1 MAWCFGGDFVFLMAT
16 GGSFSVILRS
26 VLTEMEKPFCE
37 EDCPGPLPLPRRAH
51 TDRAEI
57 IRQRRR
63 EYGALPVEETPHL
76 SLNWIGY
83 FPCRAISRGA
93 QTPNR
98 VLVVCG
104 AGRGVS
110 SFAVATWQLGSLP
123 PPSSQDHLR
132 HLARTARA
140 TLIVLPPRYPS
151 SPRHRKSLHREP
163 ASAPADDFWPSTHGQ
178 FVGQPQPSWL
188 KSHGRRQC
196 RPSRIEPFWP

>member
-51 TDRAEI
+51 TDHAEI

-93 QTPNR
+93 QHRTGCSSCVARAAVYLLSRLP
-98 VLVVCG
+98 
-104 AGRGVS
+104 RGNWAL
-110 SFAVATWQLGSLP
+110 FP

-132 HLARTARA
+132 IWRGPRGQLSSYFHRA
-140 TLIVLPPRYPS
+140 IRQVPGTENRCIASQR
-151 SPRHRKSLHREP
+151 RHRPTIFGHQHMVSS
-163 ASAPADDFWPSTHGQ
+163 SANPNHPG
-178 FVGQPQPSWL
+178 
-188 KSHGRRQC
+188 
-196 RPSRIEPFWP
+196 